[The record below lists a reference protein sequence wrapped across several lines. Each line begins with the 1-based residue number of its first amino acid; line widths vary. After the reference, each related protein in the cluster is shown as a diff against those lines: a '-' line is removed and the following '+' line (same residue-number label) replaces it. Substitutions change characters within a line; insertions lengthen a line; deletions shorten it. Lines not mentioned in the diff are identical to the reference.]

1 MKKARIFSLFAVAA
15 LYSTA
20 GFAQAGQFQPP
31 TPDELKMTADPKA
44 PGAAAVYLN
53 IAQTA
58 DDNLGTRTF
67 YARIKVLTE
76 KGKELATVEVPY
88 GGNLKVNAI
97 KGRTIHSDG
106 TVIPLEVKA
115 EDLLTNKSGD
125 FRVGK
130 KVFTLPS
137 AEVGSILEYRYDIDY
152 PENSVSSPL
161 WEVQR
166 PFFVHQAHYAFS
178 PFKAFMTGI
187 GNMTSR
193 EIYNSKTGK
202 TLDTLIWWS
211 HLPPGQKV
219 VANAEGRFSIDL
231 TDIPAAPEEDWM
243 PPLDS
248 VLYRVFFYYK
258 ASGTAKE
265 FWDEEAKSWSKEV
278 NHFAETSGA
287 IKSAVA
293 GLVASSDT
301 DLVKAKKL
309 YDAVQALEN
318 TDYTRKKTESEM
330 KTLGIK
336 EAKRAEDTWNQKSGD
351 SEDIAMLYLA
361 MVRAAGLSAYA
372 MKVADRS
379 RIVFDDQY
387 LNASQFRDTLVIL
400 STGGQDIL
408 TDPGEKMCPFKTVNW
423 RHTVTAGMRQ
433 MPNNAAGFVTVPEM
447 PYLENTTTRTGEVTV
462 DEHGKVTGDLQV
474 AMKGQQALSWRQTAM
489 RNDDAELKKEFDRV
503 LGREVPDGVEAHVD
517 HFLGM
522 DTPDSNL
529 IAMVKV
535 TGNMGAAT
543 AKRLL
548 LPGFFF
554 ESHSSTP
561 FVKEEKREEPVD
573 MQYGDKVV
581 EQITYDL
588 PAGSTVEGS
597 PADSSDTWAGH
608 ARYIVKTKATPGQ
621 FIILRQLERAFSQA
635 KPEEYQDLRGFY
647 QKVATGDQQQ
657 LVLRASANAPSAAAT
672 PGVVDI
678 VPAGSAKP

>member
-1 MKKARIFSLFAVAA
+1 MKKSGRSLLLFLAA
-15 LYSTA
+15 TLCSATA
-20 GFAQAGQFQPP
+20 FAQFGQFQPP

-53 IAQTA
+53 ISETA
-58 DDNLGTRTF
+58 DDNLHVRIR

-88 GGNLKVNAI
+88 GGGNKVSAI
-97 KGRTIHSDG
+97 RGRTIHPDG
-106 TVIPLEVKA
+106 TVIPLEVKP
-115 EDLLTNKSGD
+115 EDLLTAKSGD
-125 FRVGK
+125 VKVGK

-137 AEVGSILEYRYDIDY
+137 AEVGSILEYSYDIDY
-152 PENSVSSPL
+152 PEGTVSSPL

-166 PFFVHQAHYAFS
+166 QYFVHSAHYAFS
-178 PFKAFMTGI
+178 PFKAFLTGT

-193 EIYNSKTGK
+193 SVYDTRTGK
-202 TLDTLIWWS
+202 TLDTLMWWS

-219 VANAEGRFSIDL
+219 VTNAEGRFSIDL
-231 TDIPAAPEEDWM
+231 TDIPPIPDEQWM

-258 ASGTAKE
+258 GSESAKE

-293 GLVASSDT
+293 GIVASSDT
-301 DLVKAKKL
+301 DLVKARKL
-309 YDAVQALEN
+309 YDAVEALEN

-336 EAKRAEDTWNQKSGD
+336 EAKRAEDTWKQKSGD

-361 MVRAAGLSAYA
+361 MLRAAGLNAYA
-372 MKVADRS
+372 MKMVDRS
-379 RIVFDDQY
+379 REVFDDQY
-387 LNASQFRDTLVIL
+387 LNANQFRDTLVIV
-400 STGGQDIL
+400 TAGGQDIL
-408 TDPGEKMCPFKTVNW
+408 TDPGEKMCPFQTVNW
-423 RHTVTAGMRQ
+423 RHSLTAGMRQ
-433 MPNNAAGFVTVPEM
+433 QPNNGAGFVQIPELN
-447 PYLENTTTRTGEVTV
+447 YLDNTTTRTGEVSV
-462 DEHGKVTGDLQV
+462 DEHGKVAGDLQV
-474 AMKGQQALSWRQTAM
+474 AMKGQQALSWRQSAL
-489 RNDDAELKKEFDRV
+489 RNDDAEVKKQFDRV
-503 LGREVPDGVEAHVD
+503 LSTELPEGVEAHVD

-522 DTPDSNL
+522 DTPDTNL

-535 TGNMGAAT
+535 TGNLGAAT

-548 LPGFFF
+548 MPGFFF
-554 ESHSSTP
+554 SSRASAP
-561 FVKEEKREEPVD
+561 FVKEEKRETPVD
-573 MQYGDKVV
+573 MRYGDKVI

-588 PAGSTVEGS
+588 PAGAAVEGA
-597 PADSSDTWAGH
+597 PADNSQTWAGH

-621 FIILRQLERAFSQA
+621 IIILRQLERAFSQA

-647 QKVATGDQQQ
+647 QKVAAGDQQQ
-657 LVLRASANAPSAAAT
+657 LVLRVAQT
-672 PGVVDI
+672 
-678 VPAGSAKP
+678 AGGQ